1 MKKLTSL
8 MALVLMMALTATLFT
23 GCTTE
28 DEYEAYTLEGAWEG
42 DMGVVVEFG
51 GHRYRSVRSVIYFD
65 CDPYRYA
72 SGSGYQADYFN
83 QSGWRYDYIAK
94 HITWSVRNGIITIHY
109 LEEDVYAEISE
120 YNLNSGYFEGYIDY
134 EDYTS
139 SRFHLMK
146 TYTPSNW
153 EKSYNWRWW
162 FDYDFYL
169 SKEATGDF
177 DETRASVS
185 NTVKVQK
192 PKRGA
197 EGNAH
202 AAGK

>member
-42 DMGVVVEFG
+42 DMGVVFG
-51 GHRYRSVRSVIYFD
+51 GYRSVRSVIYFD
-65 CDPYRYA
+65 RDPYRYA

-83 QSGWRYDYIAK
+83 QSGWRYNYNYIANN
-94 HITWSVRNGIITIHY
+94 IRWEVRNGIIRIHY
-109 LEEDVYAEISE
+109 LEEDVYAEISD
-120 YNLNSGYFEGYIDY
+120 YNLNSGYFDGYIDY
-134 EDYTS
+134 EDGTS
-139 SRFHLMK
+139 SHFHLMK
-146 TYTPSNW
+146 TYTPN
-153 EKSYNWRWW
+153 NWRSSYDWGWW
-162 FDYDFYL
+162 SDYDDWYW

-185 NTVKVQK
+185 DTVKIQK